1 MTTTLRKKLFDMI
14 EKRYPFESDAIIESL
29 PDIMTDAE
37 IQEQIEQLK
46 EE

>member
-1 MTTTLRKKLFDMI
+1 MTTALRKKLFDMI
-14 EKRYPFESDAIIESL
+14 EEKYPFESDAIIDSL
-29 PDIMTDAE
+29 SDYMTDAE